1 MSFRIARKRTGNA
14 RATRLRQSNGWRI
27 TVRLDAV
34 LAANL
39 KELGY
44 GD

>member
-14 RATRLRQSNGWRI
+14 RVTRLHQANGRCL
-27 TVRLDAV
+27 TFRLDAV

-44 GD
+44 GE